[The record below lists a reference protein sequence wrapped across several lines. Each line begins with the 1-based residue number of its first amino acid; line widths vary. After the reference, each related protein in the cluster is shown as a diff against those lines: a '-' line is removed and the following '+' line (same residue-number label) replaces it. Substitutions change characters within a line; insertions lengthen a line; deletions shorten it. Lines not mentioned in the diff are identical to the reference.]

1 MSRRAARGLAVAAA
15 LSWLGVT
22 GAAHAVTRLY
32 VIAIGNNQPEDAAAS
47 EAQLQYADDDAASI
61 AELGTEL
68 GAKVTVLSV
77 LDGPSQ
83 RRVPAIAQQTRPPTL
98 VELRKTVDWH
108 RDRFEADQRA
118 GDKPVLV
125 LFFSGHGKRG
135 GAIGPSLAMLDG
147 PLTSSI
153 LYDEVLARLPARYI
167 HLLVDACHA
176 EAVVRP
182 RDLDAAS
189 AEVTTDE
196 EKRVLNGSSL
206 ARFPNVGAVVAAAS
220 DAQSHEWDAYEQ
232 GVFTH
237 ELLSA
242 LRGAAD
248 VNGDGKIEYS
258 EISAFLNAANR
269 EVSDHRARLAVLVH
283 PPTLNGHEAVTD
295 FSWAASDARLVGN
308 GQSSTAFWVEDER
321 GVRLADLR
329 PELGYRFALF
339 LPPSR
344 PLYVRSK
351 RVEAEVHAKAGETIV
366 LEGLE
371 RRPPSTR
378 QRDALDSSLR
388 RGLFASAFGPTY
400 YRGFVDAREDLLPVA
415 FQPHSAAE
423 PWLSRADVGDH
434 NSPTDAVLWATGGGA
449 LVLTGVA
456 ATFSV
461 LALSARKDATS
472 AATERA
478 AVSARD
484 RFVLDRAAAISSL
497 AGAALL
503 TGVWAFR
510 LHADASQRTRASAS
524 LRIDPAQLGATFRVV
539 W

>member
-1 MSRRAARGLAVAAA
+1 MSRRAARGLAALAA
-15 LSWLGVT
+15 LGWLGVT
-22 GAAHAVTRLY
+22 GAAHAATRLY
-32 VIAIGNNQPEDAAAS
+32 VIAIGNNQPEDAALG

-61 AELGTEL
+61 AELGAEL

-83 RRVPAIAQQTRPPTL
+83 RRFPAIAQQARPPTL
-98 VELRKTVDWH
+98 VELRKAVEWH
-108 RDRFEADQRA
+108 RSRFEADERA

-135 GAIGPSLAMLDG
+135 GATGPSLAMLDG
-147 PLTSSI
+147 PLTSAI

-182 RDLDAAS
+182 RDLEAPS
-189 AEVTTDE
+189 ADVTSDE
-196 EKRVLNGSSL
+196 EKRVLTSSSL
-206 ARFPNVGAVVAAAS
+206 ARFPNVGAVVAAAT
-220 DAQSHEWDAYEQ
+220 DAQSHEWDAFEQ

-248 VNGDGKIEYS
+248 VNGDGKVEYS

-269 EVSDHRARLAVLVH
+269 EVSDQRARLSVLVH
-283 PPTLNGHEAVTD
+283 AAPLNGHEAVTD
-295 FSWAASDARLVGN
+295 LAWAASDARLVGN
-308 GQSSTAFWVEDER
+308 GQSSAAFWVEDDR

-329 PELGYRFALF
+329 PESGYRFTLL

-351 RVEAEVHAKAGETIV
+351 TDEAELRVKSGETV
-366 LEGLE
+366 TLEGLQ

-378 QRDALDSSLR
+378 QRDALDTSLR

-415 FQPHSAAE
+415 FPAHAGAEHQSARTDDSG
-423 PWLSRADVGDH
+423 PNSR
-434 NSPTDAVLWATGGGA
+434 TDAVLWATGGGA
-449 LVLTGVA
+449 VVLGGVA
-456 ATFSV
+456 ATFSA
-461 LALSARKDATS
+461 LAISARNEATS
-472 AATERA
+472 ASTEHA

-484 RFVLDRAAAISSL
+484 RFVFDRAAAISSA

-503 TGVWAFR
+503 AGVWALR
-510 LHADASQRTRASAS
+510 LHADASSRAQAS
-524 LRIDPAQLGATFRVV
+524 LRIDGAQLGATVRVI